1 MKHDNRMKKL
11 IELFTGMLSISAF
24 TFGGGF
30 VIISLMR
37 RKYVD
42 QLHWVSEQEMM
53 DMAAMAQSAPG
64 AIAVNAA
71 VLLGWRVAGFCG
83 MLCAVLGT
91 ILPPMVVLLW
101 VSVFYRVFSTN
112 VWVAHALSGMQ
123 AGAAAV
129 VCDVAI
135 TLTGGVARMRSPLRI
150 AVMAGAFVLA
160 LFGVNTLWIILGA
173 AGTGLVIHFMEG
185 RRMT

>member
-71 VLLGWRVAGFCG
+71 VLLGWSLTR
-83 MLCAVLGT
+83 
-91 ILPPMVVLLW
+91 LL
-101 VSVFYRVFSTN
+101 
-112 VWVAHALSGMQ
+112 
-123 AGAAAV
+123 
-129 VCDVAI
+129 
-135 TLTGGVARMRSPLRI
+135 
-150 AVMAGAFVLA
+150 
-160 LFGVNTLWIILGA
+160 
-173 AGTGLVIHFMEG
+173 LVRE
-185 RRMT
+185 